1 MEGIVVVSALTLA
14 VFVLEDA
21 LSVWTNYLPLR
32 VVQDEQ
38 RKIVRPDG

>member
-14 VFVLEDA
+14 VFILEDA
-21 LSVWTNYLPLR
+21 SVWANYLPLCI
-32 VVQDEQ
+32 VQDEQ